1 MREAYLTLEFDD
13 LCVLGRTGRQRD
25 QQLGLEGPVP
35 LFEVQGILAL
45 PRLLEGLSTA
55 PEVPPEQLPRPGH
68 RSGGKSFELLGELG
82 AFGHRSGGTSGAVPK
97 CSELSQQL
105 KALTSGAVPRP
116 WELLWRYLRSGA
128 QAFKKAWQSEYT
140 LHLEERNRALE
151 TELLVALSSSA
162 AKDAEIVKLKSKV
175 SLPHRTSS
183 LDLHSSSH
191 ILHSSSHIRDTQDPR
206 ASQPTLFGRRSQSCK
221 GSCM

>member
-1 MREAYLTLEFDD
+1 M
-13 LCVLGRTGRQRD
+13 
-25 QQLGLEGPVP
+25 
-35 LFEVQGILAL
+35 
-45 PRLLEGLSTA
+45 
-55 PEVPPEQLPRPGH
+55 
-68 RSGGKSFELLGELG
+68 
-82 AFGHRSGGTSGAVPK
+82 PK

>member
-1 MREAYLTLEFDD
+1 
-13 LCVLGRTGRQRD
+13 
-25 QQLGLEGPVP
+25 
-35 LFEVQGILAL
+35 
-45 PRLLEGLSTA
+45 
-55 PEVPPEQLPRPGH
+55 
-68 RSGGKSFELLGELG
+68 
-82 AFGHRSGGTSGAVPK
+82 VPK
-97 CSELSQQL
+97 EQQPRYWEDMLHSRDMLPPAGVDMGNWL
-105 KALTSGAVPRP
+105 KRAGL
-116 WELLWRYLRSGA
+116 
-128 QAFKKAWQSEYT
+128 KKAWQSEYT

-175 SLPHRTSS
+175 SLPHQTSS

-221 GSCM
+221 GSCT